1 MDDDKKHEDETALSP
16 PDLSVGSVT
25 VDAGSED
32 EVFATG
38 ANGVNFRTV
47 GWLKAAIFLLKMT
60 FAAGVL
66 SIPASL
72 YTLGAVAGAI
82 FILFWGVLN
91 TYMAYIQGHFKMTHP
106 SVHTVADAAYIAAL
120 DLGKCSKGTAFVI
133 REMTDALYMYAAC
146 TVLPAPVTWA
156 DSIVASRGS
165 FAPAYLPLACR
176 LR

>member
-1 MDDDKKHEDETALSP
+1 MTEGKKNDIESAASPIDSGIGSINVDVDDEA
-16 PDLSVGSVT
+16 
-25 VDAGSED
+25 

-72 YTLGAVAGAI
+72 YSLGAVAGAI
-82 FILFWGVLN
+82 FILFWGVLS
-91 TYMAYIQGHFKMTHP
+91 TYMAYIQGQFKMTHP

-120 DLGKCSKGTAFVI
+120 DLCRCSKRTAFII
-133 REMTDALYMYAAC
+133 REMTDVLYM
-146 TVLPAPVTWA
+146 
-156 DSIVASRGS
+156 
-165 FAPAYLPLACR
+165 
-176 LR
+176 